1 MQARRIISSYTHYHP
16 LCSPFPPL
24 PSPSLPIPSLPFPNT
39 RPPSSSQKAPPRNRA
54 EHPAVATSICQNHPE
69 HSDEARLQFRQLRN
83 DRFDRLARRPPQM
96 ILFPSPTLPL
106 RDDGIQVLVGGVLVA
121 GIVVF
126 NLEVVEVHLRAVF
139 VRVSLGIARRE
150 GLALRQGLRP
160 STETAGVGVPYGVC
174 IPR

>member
-1 MQARRIISSYTHYHP
+1 
-16 LCSPFPPL
+16 
-24 PSPSLPIPSLPFPNT
+24 
-39 RPPSSSQKAPPRNRA
+39 
-54 EHPAVATSICQNHPE
+54 
-69 HSDEARLQFRQLRN
+69 
-83 DRFDRLARRPPQM
+83 M